1 MIKDLKQNNNNK
13 KPSRFLFKGFHI
25 KGICIRMEINEAEM
39 KLKSIIKY
47 YSWKD
52 LREHLVKIP
61 LYRWKTNQ
69 SSKSLT
75 GLPKVTSLWKFRD
88 RLISKTSASSTR
100 DW

>member
-1 MIKDLKQNNNNK
+1 MIKDLKKTTTK

-25 KGICIRMEINEAEM
+25 KRICIRMEINEAEM

-69 SSKSLT
+69 SSKSLI